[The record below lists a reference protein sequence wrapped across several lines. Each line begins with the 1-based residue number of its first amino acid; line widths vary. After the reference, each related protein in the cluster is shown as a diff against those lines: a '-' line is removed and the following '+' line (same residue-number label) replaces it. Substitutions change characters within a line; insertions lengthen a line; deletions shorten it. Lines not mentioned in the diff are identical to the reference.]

1 MSCYYVCLYYNVWMD
16 CRHDYY
22 LFVSTMCWEHI
33 CTIVVVQWSIII
45 ITSLVSSGHVSIIGD
60 SLYPLP
66 GEYQPVN
73 SIHNNIDDG
82 DMPSSWSIISP
93 IEVIIITASL
103 CRIADSQCYSDLL
116 KLQIIHFL
124 IGCVIVKLTHCSNS
138 TYCTSIYVHVAITA
152 TIHGMK
158 KVHL

>member
-1 MSCYYVCLYYNVWMD
+1 MSCNYVCLYYIMFGWTVNMITI
-16 CRHDYY
+16 Y
-22 LFVSTMCWEHI
+22 LLAQCARSIFVLLQQQC
-33 CTIVVVQWSIII
+33 
-45 ITSLVSSGHVSIIGD
+45 SGVLLS
-60 SLYPLP
+60 YPLP

-124 IGCVIVKLTHCSNS
+124 IGCVIVKLTYCSNG
-138 TYCTSIYVHVAITA
+138 TYCTSIYMYMQESPHQY
-152 TIHGMK
+152 M
-158 KVHL
+158 

>member
-16 CRHDYY
+16 CKHDYY
-22 LFVSTMCWEHI
+22 LFVSTICWEHI
-33 CTIVVVQWSIII
+33 CTIVVVQWSIFI
-45 ITSLVSSGHVSIIGD
+45 
-60 SLYPLP
+60 YPLP

-73 SIHNNIDDG
+73 SIHNTDDG
-82 DMPSSWSIISP
+82 NMPSLWSIISP
-93 IEVIIITASL
+93 TEVIIITAPL
-103 CRIADSQCYSDLL
+103 RRIADLQCYSDPL

-124 IGCVIVKLTHCSNS
+124 IGCVIVKLTYCSNG
-138 TYCTSIYVHVAITA
+138 TYCISIYVHVAITT